1 MHYLYTVLFTFPMM
15 LTRRIESFSLV
26 ITSLILITLMCD
38 SGVTLLGEIRLT
50 TNNRGKGKDLL
61 S

>member
-15 LTRRIESFSLV
+15 LTRIESFWLV
-26 ITSLILITLMCD
+26 ITSLILMTLMCD
-38 SGVTLLGEIRLT
+38 SGMTLLGEIRHT

>member
-1 MHYLYTVLFTFPMM
+1 MNYLYTVLFTFPMM
-15 LTRRIESFSLV
+15 LTRKIESFLLV
-26 ITSLILITLMCD
+26 ITCLILITLMCD

>member
-1 MHYLYTVLFTFPMM
+1 MHYLYTVLVTFPMM
-15 LTRRIESFSLV
+15 LTRRIESFLLV

>member
-1 MHYLYTVLFTFPMM
+1 MHYLYTVLVTFPMM
-15 LTRRIESFSLV
+15 LTRRIESFLLV

-38 SGVTLLGEIRLT
+38 SGVTLFGEIRLT

>member
-15 LTRRIESFSLV
+15 LTRRIESFLLV